1 VTYRPP
7 ARKLMI
13 MDACVLID
21 FIKADR
27 SVLELVVKHVG
38 TLHVVGPVIDEV
50 KEIEGENELIE
61 LGMVIVEPEIE
72 DLDAASQKNRRTS
85 KPDNLCLLM
94 AKRHGLTCVTND
106 KPLRTFCEKENVPTM
121 WGLELLIEL
130 NRSGGIPAET
140 ALDIAR
146 KIREANPKH
155 ITHEILEQFTELIQ
169 KSKD

>member
-1 VTYRPP
+1 
-7 ARKLMI
+7 MI

-38 TLHVVGPVIDEV
+38 PLHVNGPVIDEV
-50 KEIEGENELIE
+50 KDIESEKELVK
-61 LGMVIVEPEIE
+61 LGLIIVEPEIE

-106 KPLRTFCEKENVPTM
+106 KPLRTLCEKENVPTM

-130 NRSGGIPAET
+130 HRSGGIPAET

-146 KIREANPKH
+146 KRHEANPKH

-169 KSKD
+169 MSKD

>member
-1 VTYRPP
+1 
-7 ARKLMI
+7 MI

-50 KEIEGENELIE
+50 KEIERENELIE

-72 DLDAASQKNRRTS
+72 DLDAASHINRRTS
-85 KPDNLCLLM
+85 KPDNLCLLT

-106 KPLRTFCEKENVPTM
+106 KPLRKLCEKENVPTM

-146 KIREANPKH
+146 KIRDANPKH